1 MQRRWLDWHQPL
13 LPAAAAWLV
22 QRHAAADRCD
32 LRDVKCVLPGGRAGR
47 LLLRTL
53 IGACKEQKLRLI
65 PPQVMTPGSMV
76 DVIMP
81 PNATTAAELECSL
94 AWMHVLRE
102 ASAALIRPLI
112 PSQPDYYDWPAWHEL
127 ALQIGEISQEL
138 AGELITFG
146 EVARAAM
153 RLQLESEAD
162 RWQVLAQLY
171 GRYRDRL
178 RSVDK
183 VDPHERRMQALAE
196 FEVGDDEELVL
207 IGVVELNQ
215 LQRNVVAGFGERAH
229 ALIHAPEEMAEGF
242 DEHGCVELNFWQDH
256 EISVAD
262 DRIIICDRP
271 ADQAQAV
278 VEQIADFA
286 GAFPPEEI
294 TIGLGDES
302 LGEPMAQAGEWADL
316 VVHDPRG
323 KPVLRSR
330 PYRLLSAGIEWLREP
345 RFSNFAALVRHPDVE
360 AWVERFVKNARAQA
374 VEAAEEAAG
383 AERAENAEEVEGTG
397 GEPVAAAAEE
407 SAGEAPGEAPGA
419 IDLWP
424 PGASG
429 EGAGERA
436 GEGAGADDPAGD
448 LLGAP
453 LEIAESGPASASI
466 DLWPEGQ
473 ESDVAANAMKIV
485 ADGAMIVDAVP
496 AAGATSAAG
505 EPTAAGDRPG
515 STEEPEEEEIP
526 DDRRTEWLTLLD
538 KYYAEHLSEGASG
551 PWLGDRKT
559 RRRLQLLYEGVH
571 GLFVPLAG
579 NRRPL
584 TDWFEPILEVL
595 RTAYGAIETNTRH
608 LSEQRAAAS
617 CLEIAKAL
625 GSFTSAAADLQ
636 PEVDGTTAVRLVL
649 AQAAGMRVADD
660 PRSGQ
665 VEMLGWLELHH
676 DPAPAMVIAGFND
689 GSIPQAVLA
698 DAFLPDGLR
707 SQLGL
712 LCNSRRYARDAY
724 LLEAIRRSR
733 KHCTLVAGRAAA
745 DGEPLTP
752 SRLLL
757 AGKRTELPSRIIRL
771 CDHESARRWALP
783 RGAPPAGSV
792 SRFKVPEPPDL
803 PPAREAMSV
812 TEFGW
817 YLRCPYRYYLKYIK
831 RLRVVEDAGV
841 ELNAIQFGNIA
852 HEVLQ
857 HFGEDP
863 SISDSADPNEIALY
877 LDDALEQSAREAFG
891 RKPLPA
897 IRIQLARLRA
907 RLHAFSLHQARHRAD
922 GWRIEHCEWELPEA
936 SFIEVPGEEPMRIKG
951 KIDRIDRNLHTGAWM
966 IVDYKTSESG
976 KRPEATHQASGARR
990 RDSGRTWDDLQLPLY
1005 RHLAG
1010 QHGYDGEVKL
1020 AYMNLPKKPE
1030 DVAIH
1035 VARWTHFDLEEAIEV
1050 ARGIVRDVRA
1060 GRFEMA
1066 DDYPGHYQDD
1076 FSNICQTGVFGGGDE
1091 EMMGAEAE
1099 G

>member
-22 QRHAAADRCD
+22 QRHAAAGRCD
-32 LRDVKCVLPGGRAGR
+32 LRAVKCVLPGGRAGR

-53 IGACKEQKLRLI
+53 IATCSERKLRLI

-81 PNATTAAELECSL
+81 PDATTAAELECSL

-138 AGELITFG
+138 AGELLSFG

-153 RLQLESEAD
+153 RLQLENEAD

-178 RSVDK
+178 GSVDK
-183 VDPHERRMQALAE
+183 IDPHERRMQALAE
-196 FEVGDDEELVL
+196 LEVGDDEELVL

-215 LQRNVVAGFGERAH
+215 LQRNVVSGFEDRAH

-242 DEHGCVELNFWQDH
+242 DEHGCVELSYWQDH
-256 EISVAD
+256 EISVPD

-360 AWVERFVKNARAQA
+360 AWVERFVKNARAA
-374 VEAAEEAAG
+374 AMEAAKATEAG
-383 AERAENAEEVEGTG
+383 AESETEAADGASEGGSVETVT
-397 GEPVAAAAEE
+397 PP
-407 SAGEAPGEAPGA
+407 S

-424 PGASG
+424 AQVGDGEEPPGAPVEAGSSPG
-429 EGAGERA
+429 EGGGSEAGEEGASEAGERA
-436 GEGAGADDPAGD
+436 G
-448 LLGAP
+448 L
-453 LEIAESGPASASI
+453 

-473 ESDVAANAMKIV
+473 AGGVAANAMRVV
-485 ADGAMIVDAVP
+485 ADAALIVGPEAASGGDGDGDGDAEHGGAED
-496 AAGATSAAG
+496 
-505 EPTAAGDRPG
+505 EDGD
-515 STEEPEEEEIP
+515 EEEEVP

-551 PWLGDRKT
+551 PWLGDSKT

-579 NRRPL
+579 SRRPL

-595 RTAYGAIETNTRH
+595 RTAYGSIETSTKH
-608 LSEQRAAAS
+608 LSEQRAAAA

-712 LCNSRRYARDAY
+712 LSNTRRYARDAY

-792 SRFKVPEPPDL
+792 SRFKVPEPPEL

-863 SISDSADPNEIALY
+863 SISDSADPQEIALY
-877 LDDALEQSAREAFG
+877 LDDALENSATKTFG
-891 RKPLPA
+891 RRPLPA

-907 RLHAFSLHQARHRAD
+907 RLHAFSRHQARHRAD
-922 GWRIEHCEWELPEA
+922 GWTIEHCEWELPED
-936 SFIEVPGEEPMRIKG
+936 SFIDVPGEERMRIKG
-951 KIDRIDRNLHTGAWM
+951 KIDRIDRNVHTGAWM

-1035 VARWTHFDLEEAIEV
+1035 VARWTHFDLEEAIDV

-1066 DDYPGHYQDD
+1066 DDYPGHYHDD
-1076 FSNICQTGVFGGGDE
+1076 FSNICQTGVFGGGDDD
-1091 EMMGAEAE
+1091 MMGAEAE

>member
-1 MQRRWLDWHQPL
+1 MRRRWLDWQRPL
-13 LPAAAAWLV
+13 LPAAADWLV
-22 QRHAAADRCD
+22 SRHVVDDRCD
-32 LRDVKCVLPGGRAGR
+32 LRTVRCVLPGGRAGR

-53 IGACKEQKLRLI
+53 IAACNRQKIRLI

-81 PNATTAAELECSL
+81 PTANTAAELECSL

-102 ASAALIRPLI
+102 TNSTLIRPLI
-112 PSQPDYYDWPAWHEL
+112 PSLPDYYDWPAWHEL
-127 ALQIGEISQEL
+127 ALQIGKISEEL
-138 AGELITFG
+138 AGELLSFS
-146 EVARAAM
+146 EVAVAAM
-153 RLQLESEAD
+153 RLQLEHEAD

-178 RSVDK
+178 AGVDK
-183 VDPHERRMQALAE
+183 IDPHERRAQVLHE
-196 FEVGDDEELVL
+196 IEIEDDEELVL
-207 IGVVELNQ
+207 IGVADLNQ
-215 LQRNVVAGFGERAH
+215 LQQKIVAAYGDRAH
-229 ALIHAPEEMAEGF
+229 PLVHAPESLSEGF
-242 DEHGCVELNFWQDH
+242 DEYGCVEVSYWQDH
-256 EISVAD
+256 EISIAD

-294 TIGLGDES
+294 SIGLGDES
-302 LGEPMAQAGEWADL
+302 LGEAMTQAGEWADL

-360 AWVERFVKNARAQA
+360 AWIERFVRNARS
-374 VEAAEEAAG
+374 E
-383 AERAENAEEVEGTG
+383 
-397 GEPVAAAAEE
+397 AAAAAAAQVSETPNTPD
-407 SAGEAPGEAPGA
+407 EAHKPPSE
-419 IDLWP
+419 P
-424 PGASG
+424 PGPSSETRG
-429 EGAGERA
+429 I
-436 GEGAGADDPAGD
+436 DDTANP
-448 LLGAP
+448 P
-453 LEIAESGPASASI
+453 RIE
-466 DLWPEGQ
+466 LWPEGQ
-473 ESDVAANAMKIV
+473 AHADLKSDAHTENISPPIELWPEGQDHQSAANDEQSPVQAESQ
-485 ADGAMIVDAVP
+485 GP
-496 AAGATSAAG
+496 ESAAND
-505 EPTAAGDRPG
+505 TAAEETAENSAEISAEI
-515 STEEPEEEEIP
+515 STEISAEISAENTAAEPEPVDNSRI
-526 DDRRTEWLTLLD
+526 EWLTLLD

-551 PWLGDRKT
+551 PWLGDAKT
-559 RRRLQLLYEGVH
+559 RRRLQLLYEAVH
-571 GLFVPLAG
+571 HLFVPLAG
-579 NRRPL
+579 ARRAL

-595 RTAYGAIETNTRH
+595 RTAYGAIETNTVH
-608 LSEQRAAAS
+608 LSEARAAAA
-617 CLEIAKAL
+617 CLEIARAL
-625 GSFTSAAADLQ
+625 GSFTSAAEKLQ

-649 AQAAGMRVADD
+649 AQAAGMRIADD

-676 DPAPAMVIAGFND
+676 DPAPALVIAGFND
-689 GSIPQAVLA
+689 GAIPQAVLA

-707 SQLGL
+707 SALGL
-712 LCNSRRYARDAY
+712 LSNTRRYARDAY

-733 KHCTLVAGRAAA
+733 THCTLVAGRAAA

-757 AGKRTELPSRIIRL
+757 AGKRSELPSRILRL
-771 CDHESARRWALP
+771 CDHERARRWALP
-783 RGAPPAGSV
+783 RGAPPASSI
-792 SRFKVPEPPDL
+792 SRFKVPEPPLL
-803 PPAREAMSV
+803 PPPREAMSV

-841 ELNAIQFGNIA
+841 ELNAIQFGNMA

-863 SISDSADPNEIALY
+863 SIADSDSAEEIALY
-877 LDDALEQSAREAFG
+877 LDGALERSAAAAFG

-897 IRIQLARLRA
+897 IRIQLARLRT
-907 RLHAFSLHQARHRAD
+907 RLHAFSRHQARHRAD
-922 GWRIEHCEWELPEA
+922 GWTIEHCEWELPEA
-936 SFIEVPGEEPMRIKG
+936 SFIQVPGEIQMRIKG
-951 KIDRIDRNLHTGAWM
+951 KIDRIDRNSRTGAWM

-976 KRPEATHQASGARR
+976 KRPEATHQASGARK

-1005 RHLAG
+1005 RHLAA
-1010 QHGYDGEVKL
+1010 QHGYGGDVKL

-1035 VARWTHFDLEEAIEV
+1035 VARWTEFDLEEAINV

-1066 DDYPGHYQDD
+1066 DDYPGHFQDD
-1076 FSNICQTGVFGGGDE
+1076 FSNICQTGVFGGSDEDGDDQQS
-1091 EMMGAEAE
+1091 GA
-1099 G
+1099 GFSG

>member
-22 QRHAAADRCD
+22 QRHASAGRCD

-53 IGACKEQKLRLI
+53 IGTCKEQKLRLI

-81 PNATTAAELECSL
+81 PTATTAAELECSL

-138 AGELITFG
+138 AGELLSFG

-153 RLQLESEAD
+153 RLQLEREVD

-178 RSVDK
+178 KSVDK

-215 LQRNVVAGFGERAH
+215 LQRNVVTGFGERAH

-360 AWVERFVKNARAQA
+360 AWVERFVKNARAEA
-374 VEAAEEAAG
+374 VEAAAAEGAVAASAATEGAAGEAAVG
-383 AERAENAEEVEGTG
+383 D
-397 GEPVAAAAEE
+397 AAAA
-407 SAGEAPGEAPGA
+407 GDAPAA

-424 PGASG
+424 TEVSG
-429 EGAGERA
+429 SVVEDPRA
-436 GEGAGADDPAGD
+436 GAGAGSVEDVAADPAD
-448 LLGAP
+448 DAA
-453 LEIAESGPASASI
+453 IGPAIGPANPPSI

-473 ESDVAANAMKIV
+473 EPDVAANAMKLV
-485 ADGAMIVDAVP
+485 ADGAMVVDATP
-496 AAGATSAAG
+496 AAGGGELSASG
-505 EPTAAGDRPG
+505 ESASGDDQG
-515 STEEPEEEEIP
+515 SAEGPAKEPQEEEIP

-571 GLFVPLAG
+571 SLFVPLAG

-608 LSEQRAAAS
+608 LSEQRAAAA

-792 SRFKVPEPPDL
+792 SRFKVPEPPEL

-863 SISDSADPNEIALY
+863 SISDSADAQEIALY
-877 LDDALEQSAREAFG
+877 LDDALEQSASAAFG

-907 RLHAFSLHQARHRAD
+907 RLHAFSQHQARHRAD
-922 GWRIEHCEWELPEA
+922 GWTIEHCEWELPEA
-936 SFIEVPGEEPMRIKG
+936 SFIDVPGEEPMRIKG
-951 KIDRIDRNLHTGAWM
+951 KIDRLDRNLRTGAWM

-1035 VARWTHFDLEEAIEV
+1035 VARWTHFDLAEAIDV